1 MVILSIIS
9 YIGNRDIIYNS
20 IYTVIPTISNQHVKN
35 KKDLVIIRVKIL
47 YTRMQVVSTRNK
59 YW

>member
-1 MVILSIIS
+1 MAILSIIS

-59 YW
+59 Y